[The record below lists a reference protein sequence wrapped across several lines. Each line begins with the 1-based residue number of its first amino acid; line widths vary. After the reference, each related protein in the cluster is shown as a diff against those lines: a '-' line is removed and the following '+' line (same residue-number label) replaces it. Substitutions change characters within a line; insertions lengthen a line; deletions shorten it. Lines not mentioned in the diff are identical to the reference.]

1 MFDSLELILQEK
13 RVPLSMQWELTNRC
27 NLNCVHCYNDKGP
40 TGEVSTGEIKG
51 IMDQLADAGCMFI
64 TFTGGE
70 PLIRHDFFE
79 IASYARSKGFG
90 IRIFSNGTLIDRE
103 AAVSIRDLHPISVEI
118 TLYGAGPD
126 TYRKVTGDSSG
137 YDKVSGA
144 VDELLSLGVT
154 MVAKGMLVKEN
165 YSERKE
171 MHRWAEKRGL
181 ELNEYHF
188 VLPRP
193 NGSLEPLEHQIS
205 DENLRELAREKL
217 NRNGE
222 PEDPPDRVETLEQR
236 VCGVG
241 EGLAFISFDGML
253 YPCYAIRKELG
264 NILMEPFKDMWER
277 SSLLERLGH
286 LRYKDI
292 PICSDCSLL
301 SYCNPCISLFYEN
314 EDYRTRH
321 LIKCRTA
328 KITVEETEKWK
339 KN

>member
-13 RVPLSMQWELTNRC
+13 RVPLIMQWELTNRC

-40 TGEVSTGEIKG
+40 NREASTDEIKG

-70 PLIRHDFFE
+70 PLARNDFFE

-90 IRIFSNGTLIDRE
+90 IRIFSNGTLIDKE

-137 YDKVSGA
+137 YDKVSA
-144 VDELLSLGVT
+144 TVNELLSLGVT
-154 MVAKGMLVKEN
+154 VVAKGMLLKEN

-181 ELNEYHF
+181 ELTEAYL
-188 VLPRP
+188 VLPKA
-193 NGSLEPLEHQIS
+193 NGSMEPLEHQIS
-205 DENLRELAREKL
+205 DENLGELAREKL
-217 NRNGE
+217 NRNGG
-222 PEDPPDRVETLEQR
+222 PEDYPERVETSEQR
-236 VCGVG
+236 VCSVG
-241 EGLAFISFDGML
+241 EGKAFISCKGIL
-253 YPCYAIRKELG
+253 SPCYAIRKGLG
-264 NILMEPFKDMWER
+264 NLLVEPFMDIWER

-301 SYCNPCISLFYEN
+301 SYCNPCIGLFFN
-314 EDYRTRH
+314 NGDYTLRD
-321 LIKCRTA
+321 LIKCRTT
-328 KITVEETEKWK
+328 KITFEETERWK
-339 KN
+339 RN